1 MVVANKYAAQSR
13 IFLRQAYEELGQD
26 DLHQASEKGWG
37 AAAQI
42 VKAVAEDR
50 GLDHSGHAEL
60 YAVVRQM
67 RTEYGIDDLM
77 TQFQIAGHLHINFY
91 EDWLDQD
98 EIRSNLD
105 VISQFVGKMQP
116 MLAAE

>member
-1 MVVANKYAAQSR
+1 MVVANRYAAQSR
-13 IFLRQAYEELGQD
+13 VFLRQAYEELERG

-42 VKAVAEDR
+42 VKAVAEDH
-50 GLDHSGHAEL
+50 GLDHSGHTEL
-60 YAVVRQM
+60 YVVVRQT
-67 RTEYGIDDLM
+67 RAEYGIDDLM

-105 VISQFVGKMQP
+105 VISQFVDKMRP
-116 MLAAE
+116 MLSSE